1 METKAKKIIIKAA
14 NQISALKACIA
25 MGGEA
30 NTQNILRGVVNGLLE
45 AASIITGQVYTWD
58 SDGIYENHGND
69 PIIKA

>member
-14 NQISALKACIA
+14 NRISDLKACIDN
-25 MGGEA
+25 GGEIS
-30 NTQNILRGVVNGLLE
+30 TQNMWRGVIEGLLE

-58 SDGIYENHGND
+58 REGIYENHGNE

>member
-14 NQISALKACIA
+14 NRISTLKACIT
-25 MGGEA
+25 MGGEVSA
-30 NTQNILRGVVNGLLE
+30 QNMWRGVIEGLLE

-58 SDGIYENHGND
+58 NNGIYENHGNE